1 MGLIGLAIMIIA
13 AVWILYAL
21 FKFIILFV
29 SAVPGFIINLFRE
42 QPREELKFVE
52 WDSDTI
58 LGFAAL
64 IVLEAMAIWLMI
76 YLELPQTALKTL
88 EILFF

>member
-1 MGLIGLAIMIIA
+1 MIIA

-42 QPREELKFVE
+42 QPREELKSV
-52 WDSDTI
+52 
-58 LGFAAL
+58 
-64 IVLEAMAIWLMI
+64 
-76 YLELPQTALKTL
+76 
-88 EILFF
+88 